1 VCQRTF
7 GITKT
12 DAMYAA
18 VPTSYATTSMIPHR
32 RTLNTLWRS
41 QMSES
46 SRGPPR
52 LRAAATLTGAL
63 LLVAA
68 CASTPPAPTATL
80 QAAQQ
85 AISNAEQADAGRYA
99 AAELGE
105 ARTKLASANDAVKE
119 EKMINAERLGQQS
132 RAEAELASARSEAAK
147 AAEINKELQRGNDAL
162 VEETQRNSGEP
173 Q

>member
-1 VCQRTF
+1 
-7 GITKT
+7 
-12 DAMYAA
+12 
-18 VPTSYATTSMIPHR
+18 
-32 RTLNTLWRS
+32 
-41 QMSES
+41 MSES
-46 SRGPPR
+46 SRAPPR
-52 LRAAATLTGAL
+52 LRVAATLTGAL

-80 QAAQQ
+80 RAAEQ
-85 AISNAEQADAGRYA
+85 AISNAEQADAARYA

-132 RAEAELASARSEAAK
+132 RAEAELAAARSEAAK
-147 AAEINKELQRGNDAL
+147 AAAINKELQRGNDAL

>member
-1 VCQRTF
+1 MLRVGDQHADV
-7 GITKT
+7 G
-12 DAMYAA
+12 
-18 VPTSYATTSMIPHR
+18 H
-32 RTLNTLWRS
+32 
-41 QMSES
+41 
-46 SRGPPR
+46 
-52 LRAAATLTGAL
+52 RAAE
-63 LLVAA
+63 
-68 CASTPPAPTATL
+68 
-80 QAAQQ
+80 Q

-173 Q
+173 R